1 MKQGSLSPILVHS
14 VGQDDVSMLNAVIS
28 PVRRMFLVIFKVHV
42 DPNNHMYDKTTTKTS
57 SEWMW

>member
-42 DPNNHMYDKTTTKTS
+42 DPKNHMYNKTTTKTN
-57 SEWMW
+57 SE

>member
-14 VGQDDVSMLNAVIS
+14 VGQDDVSKLNAVIS

-42 DPNNHMYDKTTTKTS
+42 DPNNHMYNKTKTS